1 MKTKYYLIAGVVA
14 IIFIFFSVRS
24 CNTKKLEKHK
34 VEQQINAAL
43 TRQSD
48 SLQTAFHKIEF
59 SRLDSAKK
67 AEALK
72 TENAKKLVVFHEARA
87 KRYLDKANK
96 LQSKLDSLVENNA
109 PCDEQIDVCIEV
121 NTGLRQVITER
132 DSVIESLGQE
142 AESYS
147 LRLYF
152 AEKQIS
158 GSTILIAE
166 KDKAIKNLNEII
178 LISEIQA
185 KKAERKYTT
194 GKFIRNLIIGFETTA
209 IVLISLKK

>member
-1 MKTKYYLIAGVVA
+1 MKTKYYIISAVLIAL
-14 IIFIFFSVRS
+14 FIFFGIRS
-24 CNTKKLEKHK
+24 CSTKKLEKQK
-34 VEQQINAAL
+34 VEQQISAAL
-43 TRQSD
+43 TRQAD
-48 SLQTAFHKIEF
+48 SLQTAFHRVEF
-59 SRLDSAKK
+59 DRLDSAKK
-67 AEALK
+67 VEALK
-72 TENAKKLVVFHEARA
+72 TEKAKELVVFHEARA
-87 KRYLDKANK
+87 KKYLAKANR
-96 LQSKLDSLVENNA
+96 LQSKLDSLIENDS

-121 NTGLRQVITER
+121 NKGLRQVITER

-166 KDKAIKNLNEII
+166 KDKAIKQLNEII

-185 KKAERKYTT
+185 KKMERKYTT

-209 IVLISLKK
+209 IVLVSLKK